1 MDLAIFTEK
10 HQPQPLAWQY
20 HLSYVTSVHYMYRFV
35 SGPFNLIYFSILAL
49 KVHLVTGTL
58 IITLDIWRNLLSL
71 ATSRFSY
78 SWLLHFHMFQLLGL
92 KKKIR
97 SCWDLVMLNLQIN
110 LAHII
115 DSFISEYCLP
125 LPLFRFSLILILY
138 PLYTKSSIF
147 LWMCT

>member
-20 HLSYVTSVHYMYRFV
+20 HLSYVISVHYMYRFV

-58 IITLDIWRNLLSL
+58 IITLDIWRSLLSL

-92 KKKIR
+92 KKKKNKVLLGFGYAKSTDQFGPHHWFFYQWILFT
-97 SCWDLVMLNLQIN
+97 SP
-110 LAHII
+110 
-115 DSFISEYCLP
+115 FI
-125 LPLFRFSLILILY
+125 
-138 PLYTKSSIF
+138 
-147 LWMCT
+147 